1 MAIGLVEPKV
11 GSLTEHCQKTNT
23 MPTTTEAFFAT
34 ATKLIHERGTVY
46 GHAFYNMERTAKLVS
61 AYLDFPL
68 MPHDICVINILQK
81 ISRLQESPGHL
92 DSLVDIAAYTA
103 IYKTV
108 YDAEIDNT
116 DDWKD

>member
-1 MAIGLVEPKV
+1 MALTCTAGLQIAK
-11 GSLTEHCQKTNT
+11 L
-23 MPTTTEAFFAT
+23 MPTTTEAFFAE

-46 GHAFYNMERTAKLVS
+46 GHPINNMERISKMVS
-61 AYLDFPL
+61 SYIDFPL
-68 MPHDICVINILQK
+68 MPHDICIINILQK

-92 DSLVDIAAYTA
+92 DSLIDIAAYTA
-103 IYKTV
+103 LYKTV

>member
-1 MAIGLVEPKV
+1 
-11 GSLTEHCQKTNT
+11 
-23 MPTTTEAFFAT
+23 MPTTTEAFFAN

-46 GHAFYNMERTAKLVS
+46 GHPIANMERISKLVS
-61 AYLDFPL
+61 SYIDFPL
-68 MPHDICVINILQK
+68 MPHDICIINILQK

-92 DSLVDIAAYTA
+92 DSLIDIAAYTA

-108 YDAEIDNT
+108 YDAETDNS

>member
-1 MAIGLVEPKV
+1 MATTCTADLQIAKL
-11 GSLTEHCQKTNT
+11 
-23 MPTTTEAFFAT
+23 MPTTTEAFFAA

-46 GHAFYNMERTAKLVS
+46 GHPIHNMERISKLVS
-61 AYLDFPL
+61 SYIDYPL
-68 MPHDICVINILQK
+68 MPHDICIINILQK

-103 IYKTV
+103 LYKTV
-108 YDAEIDNT
+108 YDAEVDNK

>member
-1 MAIGLVEPKV
+1 MVTTCTAGLPIAK
-11 GSLTEHCQKTNT
+11 S

-46 GHAFYNMERTAKLVS
+46 GHVFYNMDRTAKLVS

-92 DSLVDIAAYTA
+92 DSLIDIAAYTA